1 MLFLIDSI
9 FFDTDCISAFLW
21 VKNESLL
28 ETMYSGKI
36 VIPKEV
42 YDELNKPSIL
52 HLKHRIDQLIS
63 RGSAKI
69 MTMDIRNLTTISEY
83 NHKVIGKGEAAS
95 ISLAKKY
102 NGILGSN
109 NLRDIKYYVDKFSLK
124 HITTGDILVKAYE
137 DNLITEDQGNIIW
150 SEMLSKRRRIG
161 ANSFT
166 EFLKIKK
173 YDNN

>member
-1 MLFLIDSI
+1 MRRHLFHWPKSI
-9 FFDTDCISAFLW
+9 I
-21 VKNESLL
+21 
-28 ETMYSGKI
+28 
-36 VIPKEV
+36 
-42 YDELNKPSIL
+42 
-52 HLKHRIDQLIS
+52 
-63 RGSAKI
+63 
-69 MTMDIRNLTTISEY
+69 EY
-83 NHKVIGKGEAAS
+83 
-95 ISLAKKY
+95 
-102 NGILGSN
+102 N

>member
-1 MLFLIDSI
+1 M
-9 FFDTDCISAFLW
+9 
-21 VKNESLL
+21 
-28 ETMYSGKI
+28 
-36 VIPKEV
+36 
-42 YDELNKPSIL
+42 
-52 HLKHRIDQLIS
+52 
-63 RGSAKI
+63 
-69 MTMDIRNLTTISEY
+69 
-83 NHKVIGKGEAAS
+83 
-95 ISLAKKY
+95 AKKY

>member
-1 MLFLIDSI
+1 MELERRTELFLIDSI

-52 HLKHRIDQLIS
+52 HLKH
-63 RGSAKI
+63 
-69 MTMDIRNLTTISEY
+69 
-83 NHKVIGKGEAAS
+83 
-95 ISLAKKY
+95 
-102 NGILGSN
+102 
-109 NLRDIKYYVDKFSLK
+109 
-124 HITTGDILVKAYE
+124 ITTGDILVKAYE

-173 YDNN
+173 SYDN

>member
-1 MLFLIDSI
+1 MIKSPF
-9 FFDTDCISAFLW
+9 CGA
-21 VKNESLL
+21 
-28 ETMYSGKI
+28 YKI
-36 VIPKEV
+36 I
-42 YDELNKPSIL
+42 
-52 HLKHRIDQLIS
+52 
-63 RGSAKI
+63 
-69 MTMDIRNLTTISEY
+69 
-83 NHKVIGKGEAAS
+83 
-95 ISLAKKY
+95 
-102 NGILGSN
+102 ILGHNHLCLTN

-137 DNLITEDQGNIIW
+137 DKLITEEQGNIIW

>member
-1 MLFLIDSI
+1 MLMD
-9 FFDTDCISAFLW
+9 
-21 VKNESLL
+21 
-28 ETMYSGKI
+28 
-36 VIPKEV
+36 
-42 YDELNKPSIL
+42 
-52 HLKHRIDQLIS
+52 
-63 RGSAKI
+63 I
-69 MTMDIRNLTTISEY
+69 MTEEYDLYRNLTTISES
-83 NHKVIGKGEAAS
+83 NHKIIGKGEAAS

-109 NLRDIKYYVDKFSLK
+109 NLRDIQHYVDKFSLK

-173 YDNN
+173 SGNN